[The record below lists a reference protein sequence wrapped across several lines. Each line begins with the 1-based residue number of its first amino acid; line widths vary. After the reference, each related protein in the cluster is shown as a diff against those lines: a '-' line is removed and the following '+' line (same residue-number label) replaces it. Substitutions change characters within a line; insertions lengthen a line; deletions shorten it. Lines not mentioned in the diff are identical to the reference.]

1 MNIPINII
9 FIDVF
14 LILVLSIIIYN
25 LLNHKN
31 IRVPNLSNNIKE
43 EKYYIPKSIGISLII
58 VIPIIILQLSKKKNK
73 SILGIN
79 KAIKI

>member
-14 LILVLSIIIYN
+14 LVLVLSIIIYN

-31 IRVPNLSNNIKE
+31 IRIPNLSNNIKE

-58 VIPIIILQLSKKKNK
+58 VIPIIILQLSKKKNR

>member
-14 LILVLSIIIYN
+14 LVLVLSIIIYN

-31 IRVPNLSNNIKE
+31 IRIPNLSNNIKE